1 MRYDLHIH
9 TNFSRC
15 SRIKPEKLL
24 KIAKKRSLNG
34 IAVTDHNTIKGGL
47 AVSELNKD
55 EDFEVIVGAEME
67 TVDGEILGLY
77 LNEEIKSLEMFEII
91 DEIKQQGGIAI
102 IAHPTARFRRSLKQP
117 CIELKGRIHGIEAF
131 NSRALPLENWRA
143 QRMASKFKFGVTGG
157 SDAHFYYEIGRGYTE
172 FKGNLREAIKTKS
185 TKVGGSIFYAP
196 IGGALSK
203 LRKMI
208 F

>member
-1 MRYDLHIH
+1 MKYDLHIH
-9 TNFSRC
+9 THLSRC

-24 KIAKKRSLNG
+24 KIAKERGLNG

-55 EDFEVIVGAEME
+55 QDFEVIVGAEMK

-77 LNEEIKSLEMFEII
+77 LNEEIKSREMFEVI

-102 IAHPTARFRRSLKQP
+102 IAHPTARFRSSLKQP
-117 CIELKGRIHGIEAF
+117 CMELKGRIHGIEAF

-143 QRMASKFKFGVTGG
+143 QRMASKFRFGTTGG

-172 FKGNLREAIKTKS
+172 FEGDLRHAIKTKS
-185 TKVGGSIFYAP
+185 TKVGGSILYAP
-196 IGGALSK
+196 VGGLLSFFK
-203 LRKMI
+203 KRI
-208 F
+208 

>member
-1 MRYDLHIH
+1 MKYDLHIH
-9 TNFSRC
+9 TNFSKC

-24 KIAKKRSLNG
+24 KIAKERGLKG

-55 EDFEVIVGAEME
+55 KDFEVIVGAEMK

-77 LNEEIKSLEMFEII
+77 LNEEIKSREMFAII

-102 IAHPTARFRRSLKQP
+102 IAHPTARFRRSLNQP
-117 CIELKGRIHGIEAF
+117 CMELKGRIHGIEAV
-131 NSRALPLENWRA
+131 NSRALPLENWKA
-143 QRMASKFKFGVTGG
+143 QKIASKFKFGTTGG

-172 FKGNLREAIKTKS
+172 FEDDLRHAIKAKS
-185 TKVGGSIFYAP
+185 TKVDGSILYAP
-196 IGGALSK
+196 IGGVLSK